1 MAEHEFGPFR
11 LDDARRTLERDGRLI
26 PLYPKSFDLLAF
38 MVRQTGHL
46 LEKEHLLRALWPD
59 VVVEENS
66 LARAVSD
73 IRKALAEHEGFVVT
87 VPRRGYRFDCPVRP
101 CESMG
106 KAPRSATRTIAVL
119 PFRPLS
125 DDEADQQLAFGIADS
140 LVARLSTIHQF
151 SVRPPSSV
159 LKYANDQQTP
169 AAAGGELGVD
179 VVLSGTLRK
188 AGTRLRVN
196 AQLIDVRTDTALW
209 ADTFDENAAD
219 VFTVEDSIAGRVASA
234 LAPQLSAREREH
246 LARRH
251 TTSPEAYDAFLGGRY
266 FWSRRTGG
274 SLRTAAEYFKRAIA
288 LDDRFARAHAGLA
301 EAYIALS
308 VQHVTAHSLPPREVI
323 PPAREA
329 ALKALSIDPL
339 LPEAHAALAHI
350 ALSYDWNWPLAEQ
363 GYLRA
368 LELDPDCANAHHW
381 YAIALSCRGRFEEAL
396 AEIRETRRL
405 DPLSIIASANLG
417 FTYYRARRYAEAVS
431 ALQATVSLDPA
442 FHVAHYRLGLALQAL
457 GRFDEA
463 LAEFDEAIR
472 LSDADPAALAG
483 KAHLL
488 AETGKGVEA
497 RALIERLERLSTERY
512 VSALLIAEI
521 FVPLNDDASAFAWL
535 EKALEERPTFLMSL
549 RNNYKWDRLRGDAR
563 FVDIE
568 RRVGIWSPTP
578 R

>member
-26 PLYPKSFDLLAF
+26 PLYPKSFDLLAY
-38 MVRQTGHL
+38 MVQKTGHL
-46 LEKEHLLRALWPD
+46 LEKERLLQALWPD

-87 VPRRGYRFDCPVRP
+87 IPRRGYRFDCPVRP
-101 CESMG
+101 RQTPAGEPS
-106 KAPRSATRTIAVL
+106 RSTKTIAVL
-119 PFRPLS
+119 PFQPLS
-125 DDEADQQLAFGIADS
+125 TDEADRQLAFGIADS
-140 LVARLSTIHQF
+140 LVARLSAIRQI
-151 SVRPPSSV
+151 SVRPTSSV
-159 LKYANDQQTP
+159 LKFANHERTP
-169 AAAGGELGVD
+169 AAAGRALEVD
-179 VVLSGTLRK
+179 AVLSGTLRK
-188 AGTRLRVN
+188 AGARLRVN
-196 AQLIDVRTDTALW
+196 AQLIDVRSDTTLW
-209 ADTFDENAAD
+209 ADTFDENVVD
-219 VFTVEDSIAGRVASA
+219 VFAVEDSIAGRVAGA
-234 LAPQLSAREREH
+234 LAPQLSSRERES
-246 LARRH
+246 LARRL

-266 FWSRRTGG
+266 FWSRRTGA
-274 SLRTAAEYFKRAIA
+274 SLRTAAEYFKKAIA
-288 LDDRFARAHAGLA
+288 LDRNFARAHAGLA

-363 GYLRA
+363 GYQRA
-368 LELDPDCANAHHW
+368 LRLDPDCANAHHW
-381 YAIALSCRGRFEEAL
+381 YAIALSCRGRFDEAL

-417 FTYYRARRYAEAVS
+417 FTYYRARRYTEAVP
-431 ALQATVSLDPA
+431 ALRDTVALDPT

-457 GRFDEA
+457 GRFGEA
-463 LAEFDEAIR
+463 LDEFDQAIR

-488 AETGKGVEA
+488 AEMGQGEEA
-497 RALIERLERLSTERY
+497 RELISRLERLACERY

-521 FVPLNDDASAFAWL
+521 FVPLNEDASAFAWL

-549 RNNYKWDRLRGDAR
+549 RNNYKWDRLRADAR

-568 RRVGIWSPTP
+568 RRVGIW
-578 R
+578 

>member
-26 PLYPKSFDLLAF
+26 PLYPKSFDLLAY
-38 MVRQTGHL
+38 MVQKTGHL
-46 LEKEHLLRALWPD
+46 LEKERLLQALWPD

-87 VPRRGYRFDCPVRP
+87 IPRRGYRFDCPVRP
-101 CESMG
+101 RQTTAGEPS
-106 KAPRSATRTIAVL
+106 RSTKTIAVL
-119 PFRPLS
+119 PFQPLS
-125 DDEADQQLAFGIADS
+125 TDEADRQLAFGIADS
-140 LVARLSTIHQF
+140 LVARLSAIRQI
-151 SVRPPSSV
+151 SVRPTSSV
-159 LKYANDQQTP
+159 LKFANHERTP
-169 AAAGGELGVD
+169 AAAGRALEVD
-179 VVLSGTLRK
+179 AVLSGTLRK
-188 AGTRLRVN
+188 AGARLRVN
-196 AQLIDVRTDTALW
+196 AQLIDVRSDTTLW
-209 ADTFDENAAD
+209 ADTFDENVVD
-219 VFTVEDSIAGRVASA
+219 VFAVEDSIAGRVAGA
-234 LAPQLSAREREH
+234 LAPQLSSRERES
-246 LARRH
+246 LARRL

-266 FWSRRTGG
+266 FWSRRTGA
-274 SLRTAAEYFKRAIA
+274 SLRTAAEYFKKAIA
-288 LDDRFARAHAGLA
+288 LDSNFARAHAGLA

-363 GYLRA
+363 GYQRA
-368 LELDPDCANAHHW
+368 LRLDPDCANAHHW
-381 YAIALSCRGRFEEAL
+381 YAIALSCRGRFDEAL

-417 FTYYRARRYAEAVS
+417 FTYYRARRYTEAVP
-431 ALQATVSLDPA
+431 ALRDTVALDPT

-457 GRFDEA
+457 GRFGEA
-463 LAEFDEAIR
+463 LDEFDQAIR

-488 AETGKGVEA
+488 AEMGQGEEA
-497 RALIERLERLSTERY
+497 RELISRLERLACERY

-521 FVPLNDDASAFAWL
+521 FVPLNEDASAFAWL

-549 RNNYKWDRLRGDAR
+549 RNNYKWDRLRADAR

-568 RRVGIWSPTP
+568 RRVGIW
-578 R
+578 